1 MLISLSFCSNDRRS
15 PSNQICVELL
25 QFLHAVRGLRPT
37 RRLTKLDPYALYI
50 DTPETEYVQ
59 TTDNYAW
66 AKALHGSAGTEIDN
80 TILCTVDNC
89 CGSAC
94 RKCLPYI
101 LFESNENPILLRR
114 AINRSTTSKARMLQK
129 AKDIRP
135 WIWKSN
141 CIQKAEIIKNSP
153 TQSALDNTLTTYS
166 RTDST
171 ARTQR

>member
-37 RRLTKLDPYALYI
+37 RRLTKLDPCALYI

-66 AKALHGSAGTEIDN
+66 ANALHGSAGTEIVHCRQLLWERMSQMLTAHLIRIQWEPN
-80 TILCTVDNC
+80 IA
-89 CGSAC
+89 SAC
-94 RKCLPYI
+94 HQQ
-101 LFESNENPILLRR
+101 
-114 AINRSTTSKARMLQK
+114 INNIKSSDV
-129 AKDIRP
+129 AKDIWP